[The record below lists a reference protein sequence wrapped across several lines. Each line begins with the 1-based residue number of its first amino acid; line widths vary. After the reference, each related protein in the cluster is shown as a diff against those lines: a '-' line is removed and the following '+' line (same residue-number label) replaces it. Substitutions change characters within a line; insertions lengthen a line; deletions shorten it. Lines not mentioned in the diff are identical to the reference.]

1 MSDPSKSHAE
11 NVSEDTMKWVYYHG
25 ARPLWKYLAE
35 MLDIDITEVC
45 AYVAKE
51 EPIIE
56 SEGKKLTMRTVS
68 LPHGNEFVDPAFNND
83 ITFFINCVNT
93 VFETLKMVVQKDDQ
107 FILRPYMFSMDQDH
121 NIYLMDSRTK
131 QPLGDLAIAVVPC

>member
-45 AYVAKE
+45 AYVAKKD
-51 EPIIE
+51 PIIE
-56 SEGKKLTMRTVS
+56 TDGKKLTMRTVS
-68 LPHGNEFVDPAFNND
+68 LPHNNEVEDPAFNND
-83 ITFFINCVNT
+83 INFFINSVNT
-93 VFETLKMVVQKDDQ
+93 VFETLKMVVQKDDE
-107 FILRPYMFSMDQDH
+107 FILRPYIFSIDQDH
-121 NIYLMDSRTK
+121 NIYLVHADSK
-131 QPLGDLAIAVVPC
+131 QPLGDMAIAVVPC